1 MMTPKLETGFWYKFI
16 SLFWCRG
23 KDLSWEGVIG
33 HWCSRDQGGGE
44 VGWQMALLLF
54 TKLFSPPP
62 TNWVLQTN
70 ISDKS
75 APAVR
80 FSFGESQKTLIII
93 IHLCQMM
100 IFIIFSSRW
109 WPLKPPLMI
118 MNCDKGSSAALFIS
132 AKPSSANVR
141 SSLKLKWCGAIL
153 GFGCPCSSW

>member
-1 MMTPKLETGFWYKFI
+1 MTQQLHTHSATSDPPLSKPFPYFPPFNLYLVPQMMTPKLETGFWYKFI

-93 IHLCQMM
+93 IHLRQMM
-100 IFIIFSSRW
+100 IFIIFSSRSNDDRWSRLW
-109 WPLKPPLMI
+109 W
-118 MNCDKGSSAALFIS
+118 
-132 AKPSSANVR
+132 
-141 SSLKLKWCGAIL
+141 
-153 GFGCPCSSW
+153 